1 MPMGIRNLM
10 EFAVQPKTLVEFG
23 QSEAVDLFKSGVA

>member
-1 MPMGIRNLM
+1 LM
-10 EFAVQPKTLVEFG
+10 EFAVKPKTLVEFG